1 MGVKGLKDEASYRAQ
16 DRSETQSETTQN
28 QFGVMFDT
36 MLMKIPVVSIHFEV
50 HSKKCNIGGW

>member
-1 MGVKGLKDEASYRAQ
+1 MGVKGLKDEASYRSQ

-36 MLMKIPVVSIHFEV
+36 QCWWKFLWFQ
-50 HSKKCNIGGW
+50 

>member
-1 MGVKGLKDEASYRAQ
+1 MWQLERRIDDYILGVKGLKDEASYRAQ

-36 MLMKIPVVSIHFEV
+36 H
-50 HSKKCNIGGW
+50 C